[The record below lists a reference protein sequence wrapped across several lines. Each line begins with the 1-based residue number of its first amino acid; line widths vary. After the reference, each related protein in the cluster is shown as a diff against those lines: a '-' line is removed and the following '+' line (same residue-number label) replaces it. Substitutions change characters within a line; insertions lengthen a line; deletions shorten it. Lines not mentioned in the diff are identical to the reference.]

1 MQSKTIAAAAA
12 AAAAATAAAT
22 ATTATAADTVASDRW
37 YTVYRSRL
45 GTGSHD
51 LCSRVGNSLA
61 RRQLRTKEGG

>member
-12 AAAAATAAAT
+12 AVAATAAAT
-22 ATTATAADTVASDRW
+22 ATAATAADTVVSDRW
-37 YTVYRSRL
+37 YTVYRSRF

-61 RRQLRTKEGG
+61 RRQLRKGGGR